1 MSGAPELEVF
11 FDLTSPWTWLA
22 VHNLVPLAERVGAE
36 IVWRPILVGGVFNA
50 VNQAVYET
58 RAHPVPAKARYYDK
72 DLQDWARL
80 AGLEIHFPPACGH
93 PVNAVLAMRCAL
105 AMQARG
111 KLVPFAFAAFG
122 ALWAHERD
130 LGDKAVLAPLI
141 AAQGEDP
148 ETVFAEAGSDGIK
161 QQLRTNTDEL
171 IARGGFGSPTI
182 FVGGSDMYFGNDRL
196 PLIEAALEAA
206 IIRSRGHRA
215 A

>member
-1 MSGAPELEVF
+1 MSGAPELELF
-11 FDLTSPWTWLA
+11 FDLTSPWTWLG
-22 VHNLVPLAERVGAE
+22 VHNLAPLAERLDAE

-58 RAHPVPAKARYYDK
+58 RANPVPAKARYYDK

-111 KLVPFAFAAFG
+111 KLVPFAFAAFD
-122 ALWAHERD
+122 ALWREERD
-130 LGDKAVLAPLI
+130 LADRQVLAPLI

-148 ETVFAEAGSDGIK
+148 DEVFAEAGSDGIK
-161 QQLRTNTDEL
+161 AQLRTNTDEL

-182 FVGGSDMYFGNDRL
+182 FVGGDDIYFGNDRL
-196 PLIEAALEAA
+196 PLVEAA
-206 IIRSRGHRA
+206 IIRRRSAQA